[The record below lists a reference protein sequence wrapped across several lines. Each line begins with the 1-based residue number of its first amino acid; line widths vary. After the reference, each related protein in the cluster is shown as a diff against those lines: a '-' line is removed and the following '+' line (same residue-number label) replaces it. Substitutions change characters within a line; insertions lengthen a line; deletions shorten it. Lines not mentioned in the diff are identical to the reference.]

1 MVQIKIKG
9 LTDGLHVF
17 AQFDEEQI
25 FLEELE
31 KRLKAISLYGKV
43 VEAFFHIP
51 AISDQGLSILLTL
64 CQKHQILIKGFDE
77 ECKPALQIK
86 EATLYNGQS
95 ITLSQDTLWIGDMR
109 KGAYVHAHGNLYVIG
124 HVEAM
129 IDMWHKDNVLVASSI
144 CASVRICDSSF
155 HNVTSFAPLKAYYNK
170 EKVLLK
176 AVKGGALWEKS
187 LPLHQ
192 EKAGLEKA
200 VSY

>member
-9 LTDGLHVF
+9 LKDGLHVF
-17 AQFDEEQI
+17 AQFDEERI

-31 KRLKAISLYGKV
+31 KRLMAISLYGKV

-51 AISDQGLSILLTL
+51 TISDHGLSMLLRL
-64 CQKHQILIKGFDE
+64 CQRHQILIKGFDE
-77 ECKPALQIK
+77 EDKQALQIK

-109 KGAYVHAHGNLYVIG
+109 KGSYVHAHGNLYVIG

-129 IDMWHKDNVLVASSI
+129 IDMWHKDTVLVASSI